1 MSTGLPKGVLSVLHG
16 SVPAVKFLCEEPR
29 IKAISFV
36 GSDRAG
42 KYIYDT
48 AGALGKRVQANLGAK
63 SKCHACLAWLSLR
76 WSDADEMG
84 DRRADHCI
92 LMPDANR
99 NFALNSIVGAAF
111 GGACPFCGV
120 LGPLA
125 DLAAVCLKLPASAA
139 WLYPSVSRTRCH

>member
-1 MSTGLPKGVLSVLHG
+1 MIIAELAEKAGQSSSFSFISADESDSFETTGLPKGVLSILHG

-63 SKCHACLAWLSLR
+63 SQWNVLIRLTRANVNVPLEITAFLCRTRTRILRSTLLLVLLSEVR
-76 WSDADEMG
+76 
-84 DRRADHCI
+84 H
-92 LMPDANR
+92 
-99 NFALNSIVGAAF
+99 
-111 GGACPFCGV
+111 
-120 LGPLA
+120 PLA
-125 DLAAVCLKLPASAA
+125 LV
-139 WLYPSVSRTRCH
+139 Y

>member
-1 MSTGLPKGVLSVLHG
+1 LHG

-63 SKCHACLAWLSLR
+63 S
-76 WSDADEMG
+76 E
-84 DRRADHCI
+84 
-92 LMPDANR
+92 
-99 NFALNSIVGAAF
+99 F
-111 GGACPFCGV
+111 
-120 LGPLA
+120 
-125 DLAAVCLKLPASAA
+125 
-139 WLYPSVSRTRCH
+139 RTNN

>member
-1 MSTGLPKGVLSVLHG
+1 MHG

-63 SKCHACLAWLSLR
+63 S
-76 WSDADEMG
+76 E
-84 DRRADHCI
+84 
-92 LMPDANR
+92 
-99 NFALNSIVGAAF
+99 F
-111 GGACPFCGV
+111 
-120 LGPLA
+120 
-125 DLAAVCLKLPASAA
+125 
-139 WLYPSVSRTRCH
+139 RTNN